1 MRFNKAKSNVLH
13 LDQGSPR
20 YVYKLG
26 EELIKRSTVE
36 KDLEVLVNKKLDVSQ
51 QCALG
56 VWKVL

>member
-1 MRFNKAKSNVLH
+1 MRFNKAKSNLLH

-51 QCALG
+51 Q
-56 VWKVL
+56 